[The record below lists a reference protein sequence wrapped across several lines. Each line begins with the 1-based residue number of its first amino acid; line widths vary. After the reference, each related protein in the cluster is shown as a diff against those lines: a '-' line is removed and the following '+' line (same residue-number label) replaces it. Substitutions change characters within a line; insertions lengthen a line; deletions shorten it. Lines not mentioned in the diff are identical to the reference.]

1 MDGRAFELHCL
12 AAAAGFKS
20 TTRECTVA
28 VVVVGFTEQT
38 YLTTGAAIV
47 KHFSSAAL

>member
-28 VVVVGFTEQT
+28 VVGFTEQT